1 MELSPL
7 LFGLYKF
14 AKFFLYPVTW
24 LAFSLGWLTLI
35 LLLPYSPRRHNK
47 LRLFGLSA
55 CFILLP
61 LGTPMV
67 SGSLL
72 AWWETLAP
80 PFDESVSRRFDAIVV
95 LGGGVKAHGTLRP
108 DDSLSEFSLER
119 TTCGAD
125 LFLRNFAPKLVL
137 TGGDA
142 RVFGRGPV
150 ESVVMAQWAT
160 RLGVPRNAIVA
171 ETKSRTTYENAVEA
185 RALLGPGSVL
195 LVTSA
200 GHIPRA
206 VALFRKQGFQ
216 VTPYPCGYL
225 SKDRPEDLPD
235 TFTPFDAMPQL
246 GGLAAAEF
254 LINEVMGFAVYWLAG
269 KV

>member
-1 MELSPL
+1 MEFSPI

-24 LAFSLGWLTLI
+24 LVFSLGWLTLI
-35 LLLPYSPRRHNK
+35 LLLPYSSRRHNK
-47 LRLFGLSA
+47 LRLLGLST
-55 CFILLP
+55 CFILVP
-61 LGTPMV
+61 LSTPLV

-80 PFDESVSRRFDAIVV
+80 SFDESVPRRFDAIVV

-108 DDSLSEFSLER
+108 EDSLSEFSLER

-150 ESVVMAQWAT
+150 ESVVMAQWAA

-171 ETKSRTTYENAVEA
+171 ETKSRTSYENAVEA
-185 RALLGPGSVL
+185 RTLLGPGSVL

-216 VTPYPCGYL
+216 ATPYPCGYL

-235 TFTPFDAMPQL
+235 TFTPFDAIPQI
-246 GGLAAAEF
+246 GGLAAADF

>member
-225 SKDRPEDLPD
+225 SKDRPEDLSD

>member
-7 LFGLYKF
+7 LYGFYKLV
-14 AKFFLYPVTW
+14 KFFLYPVTW
-24 LAFSLGWLTLI
+24 LAFSLGWMTLI
-35 LLLPYSPRRHNK
+35 LLLPYSSRRHNK
-47 LRLFGLSA
+47 LRLFGLTA
-55 CFILLP
+55 CFTLLP
-61 LGTPMV
+61 LSIPLV
-67 SGSLL
+67 SSSLL

-80 PFDESVSRRFDAIVV
+80 PFDESSSRRYDAIVV
-95 LGGGVKAHGTLRP
+95 LGGGVKAKGTLRP
-108 DDSLSEFSLER
+108 EDTLSEFSMER

-150 ESVVMAQWAT
+150 ESIVMAQWAT
-160 RLGVPRNAIVA
+160 RLGVPRDAIIA

-185 RALLGPGSVL
+185 RALIGTGSVL

-206 VALFRKQGFQ
+206 VALFRKQGLQ
-216 VTPYPCGYL
+216 TTAYPCGYL

-235 TFTPFDAMPQL
+235 TLTPFDAIPQL
-246 GGLAAAEF
+246 GGLASAEF
-254 LINEVMGFAVYWLAG
+254 LINEVMGYAVYWLAG

>member
-1 MELSPL
+1 M
-7 LFGLYKF
+7 
-14 AKFFLYPVTW
+14 
-24 LAFSLGWLTLI
+24 
-35 LLLPYSPRRHNK
+35 
-47 LRLFGLSA
+47 
-55 CFILLP
+55 
-61 LGTPMV
+61 
-67 SGSLL
+67 
-72 AWWETLAP
+72 
-80 PFDESVSRRFDAIVV
+80 
-95 LGGGVKAHGTLRP
+95 
-108 DDSLSEFSLER
+108 
-119 TTCGAD
+119 
-125 LFLRNFAPKLVL
+125 
-137 TGGDA
+137 
-142 RVFGRGPV
+142 
-150 ESVVMAQWAT
+150 
-160 RLGVPRNAIVA
+160 PRNAIVA

-225 SKDRPEDLPD
+225 SKDRPEDLSD

>member
-1 MELSPL
+1 MELSPI
-7 LFGLYKF
+7 LFGLYKL
-14 AKFFLYPVTW
+14 AKFLLYPVTW
-24 LAFSLGWLTLI
+24 LTFTIGWLTLV
-35 LLLPYSPRRHNK
+35 LLLPYSPRRQNK
-47 LRLFGLSA
+47 LRLLGFLACLFLVPLSTP
-55 CFILLP
+55 LL
-61 LGTPMV
+61 

-72 AWWETLAP
+72 AWWETMAP
-80 PFDESVSRRFDAIVV
+80 PFDDSVPRRFDAIVV
-95 LGGGVKAHGTLRP
+95 LGGGVKAKGTLRP
-108 DDSLSEFSLER
+108 EDTLSEFSLER

-125 LFLRNFAPKLVL
+125 LFLRNFAPKLIL

-171 ETKSRTTYENAVEA
+171 ETRSRTTYENAVET
-185 RALLGPGSVL
+185 RTLLGPSSVL

-206 VALFRKQGFQ
+206 VALFRKQGVQ
-216 VTPYPCGYL
+216 ATPYPCGYL
-225 SKDRPEDLPD
+225 SKDRPEDVAD
-235 TFTPFDAMPQL
+235 TFTPFDAIPQL
-246 GGLAAAEF
+246 GGLAAADF